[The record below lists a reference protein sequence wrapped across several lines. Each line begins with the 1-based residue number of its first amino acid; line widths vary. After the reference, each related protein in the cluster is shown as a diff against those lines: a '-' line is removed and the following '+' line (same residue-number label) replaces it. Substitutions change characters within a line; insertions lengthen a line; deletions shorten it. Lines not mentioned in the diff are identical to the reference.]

1 MLEYLSI
8 LGGYAFLGAGIKYI
22 DEAYDENTF
31 SKKIANI
38 LVVLCILIMG
48 YLMVTDGPSMMIFIG
63 MIVALIF
70 AKKIDNPAFITG
82 TAGVLPVPF
91 LFNIS
96 LNIELLPLSILILTG
111 IADEKGNDFA
121 DNKKIKGIIGK
132 FFDYRCMM
140 KVGVLGLC
148 VFGFFSFIYFIAF
161 MLFDIA
167 YYAVKVYSSN
177 VAARK
182 VSFVSYMYSLIK
194 F

>member
-1 MLEYLSI
+1 MLDYAIL
-8 LGGYAFLGAGIKYI
+8 LGGYALLGAGIKYI
-22 DEAYDENTF
+22 DEAYDENVF
-31 SKKIANI
+31 SKKKAHVA
-38 LVVLCILIMG
+38 VVLCILLMG
-48 YLMVTDGPSMMIFIG
+48 YLMLMDGPSMMIFFG

-70 AKKIDNPAFITG
+70 AKKIDNPAFIAG

-91 LFNIS
+91 LFNMS

-148 VFGFFSFIYFIAF
+148 VFGFFSFIYCIAF

-177 VAARK
+177 I
-182 VSFVSYMYSLIK
+182 VSKRISPLNYAYSLIK